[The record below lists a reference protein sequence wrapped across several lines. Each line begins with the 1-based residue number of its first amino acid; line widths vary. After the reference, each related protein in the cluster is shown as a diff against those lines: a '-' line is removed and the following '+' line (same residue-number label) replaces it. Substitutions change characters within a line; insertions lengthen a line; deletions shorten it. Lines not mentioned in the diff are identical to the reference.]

1 MYYQIKNFLIFISNN
16 ILFKLDNLIKTMKKY
31 FYLITVLFLVSCKH
45 SSSPEIEKLNK
56 KSQANVE
63 ILTPIDEHVVNET
76 INIKHINE
84 VCALYIEPDSVWFN
98 KKQASLDQQAWMEI
112 VSDLSYYHSIAE
124 ESLKKSNIKIYYQLE
139 EIETFVFTEKG
150 GDNFEIIRDSLSDKW
165 GFLLFNGKESPIFWN
180 SIEIEELQDY
190 YSKEI

>member
-1 MYYQIKNFLIFISNN
+1 
-16 ILFKLDNLIKTMKKY
+16 MKKTI
-31 FYLITVLFLVSCKH
+31 YLITVLFLLSCNH
-45 SSSPEIEKLNK
+45 SSSPEINTLIK
-56 KSQANVE
+56 KSQAHVE
-63 ILTPIDEHVVNET
+63 NPKTTDKSAISET
-76 INIKHINE
+76 NKIKHINE

-98 KKQASLDQQAWMEI
+98 KKQASLDQKAWKEI

-139 EIETFVFTEKG
+139 EIETFVFHEKA
-150 GDNFEIIRDSLSDKW
+150 GDDFKITRDSLNDKW

-180 SIEIEELQDY
+180 SIEIEELEEY